1 MRHFSLQLKITLFLL
16 TLFVIALVNT
26 SVVYLLD
33 NDNEKRVELINH
45 NYQQVLM
52 VEKLL
57 SHMKDSET
65 GQRGYLITHDTK
77 YLDPYYRGI
86 SDARRTLKEMY
97 RLFSDRENFIN
108 KLKTV
113 EDLMEKKFAEMALTI
128 QLLDEG
134 KRNESINIV
143 MNDEGKMLMDEIRAV
158 LSDLLSLTKRQLSR
172 EQEEYVVRQVQLK
185 SLMIFMVLL
194 FIIMA
199 ILTFL
204 FLKKNLFQ
212 PFGILV
218 NTAHK
223 TEKGEK
229 VDIQDVLPE
238 DEMGYL
244 ISIFYR
250 MNQAVIERTRSL
262 SIKAHYDQLTRLK
275 NRHALE
281 IDLPNTLSEAEKN
294 NTLVALCFFDLN
306 KFKPINDQFG
316 HDIGDMLL
324 IEAAKRIKSITRNHD
339 DIYRI
344 GGDEFI
350 MVIKGVNNR
359 SEVESFVERLFL
371 AFESP
376 IAVKN
381 KEINIIFSLGIALYP
396 EDAKEIDTLIRCADI
411 AMYHAKSIS
420 HQKGISHY
428 CFYHS
433 DMEKTD
439 QSTNVDKSKSTVVKN
454 EGDG

>member
-1 MRHFSLQLKITLFLL
+1 MCEKFWTLS
-16 TLFVIALVNT
+16 VIALVNT

-33 NDNEKRVELINH
+33 NDNEKRVEFINH

-250 MNQAVIERTRSL
+250 MNQSVIERTRSL

-275 NRHALE
+275 NRYTLE
-281 IDLPNTLSEAEKN
+281 IDLPNAIQAAEES
-294 NTLVALCFFDLN
+294 NTALALCFFDLN
-306 KFKPINDQFG
+306 KFKPINDEYG
-316 HDIGDMLL
+316 HDVGDALL
-324 IEAAKRIKSITRNHD
+324 IETAKRLKNITRSHD

-344 GGDEFI
+344 G
-350 MVIKGVNNR
+350 
-359 SEVESFVERLFL
+359 
-371 AFESP
+371 A
-376 IAVKN
+376 
-381 KEINIIFSLGIALYP
+381 
-396 EDAKEIDTLIRCADI
+396 
-411 AMYHAKSIS
+411 
-420 HQKGISHY
+420 
-428 CFYHS
+428 
-433 DMEKTD
+433 
-439 QSTNVDKSKSTVVKN
+439 TNLLLLLKK
-454 EGDG
+454 

>member
-1 MRHFSLQLKITLFLL
+1 MRHLSLQLKITLFLL
-16 TLFVIALVNT
+16 SLFVIALINT
-26 SVVYLLD
+26 SVVYFLD
-33 NDNEKRVELINH
+33 SDSEGRVELINK

-57 SHMKDSET
+57 SYMKDSET

-77 YLDPYYRGI
+77 YLAPYYRGI
-86 SDARRTLKEMY
+86 SDARRALKEMY
-97 RLFSDRENFIN
+97 GLFSEHEELTN
-108 KLKTV
+108 KLKMV
-113 EDLMEKKFAEMALTI
+113 EDSMEKKFAEMALTI
-128 QLLDEG
+128 QHIDEG
-134 KRNESINIV
+134 KPDESIKV
-143 MNDEGKMLMDEIRAV
+143 VKNDEGKILMDEIRTI
-158 LSDLLSLTKRQLSR
+158 LNDLLSLTRSQLNQ
-172 EQEEYVVRQVQLK
+172 EQEEYIERQVQLK
-185 SLMIFMVLL
+185 TLMVFMVLL

-199 ILTFL
+199 IMTFL

-218 NTAHK
+218 NTAQK

-229 VDIQDVLPE
+229 IDIRDVLPE

-244 ISIFYR
+244 ISTFYR

-275 NRHALE
+275 NRYTLE
-281 IDLPNTLSEAEKN
+281 IELPDAIKEAEQS
-294 NTLVALCFFDLN
+294 NTSVALCFFDLN
-306 KFKPINDQFG
+306 KFKPINDEYG
-316 HDIGDMLL
+316 HDVGDALL
-324 IEAAKRIKSITRNHD
+324 IETAKRIKSIIRNHD

-350 MVIKGVNNR
+350 IVIKKVNNR
-359 SEVESFVERLFL
+359 NEIESFVERLFSV
-371 AFESP
+371 FKHP
-376 IAVKN
+376 VVITN

-396 EDAKEIDTLIRCADI
+396 EDNKQIDTLIRCADI
-411 AMYHAKSIS
+411 AMYHAKSVS

-428 CFYHS
+428 CYYHS

-439 QSTNVDKSKSTVVKN
+439 QSSDVEQGTS
-454 EGDG
+454 

>member
-250 MNQAVIERTRSL
+250 
-262 SIKAHYDQLTRLK
+262 
-275 NRHALE
+275 
-281 IDLPNTLSEAEKN
+281 
-294 NTLVALCFFDLN
+294 
-306 KFKPINDQFG
+306 
-316 HDIGDMLL
+316 
-324 IEAAKRIKSITRNHD
+324 
-339 DIYRI
+339 
-344 GGDEFI
+344 
-350 MVIKGVNNR
+350 
-359 SEVESFVERLFL
+359 
-371 AFESP
+371 
-376 IAVKN
+376 
-381 KEINIIFSLGIALYP
+381 
-396 EDAKEIDTLIRCADI
+396 
-411 AMYHAKSIS
+411 
-420 HQKGISHY
+420 
-428 CFYHS
+428 
-433 DMEKTD
+433 
-439 QSTNVDKSKSTVVKN
+439 
-454 EGDG
+454 